1 MKTKVRALVDGF
13 DQFIGVDHHKKTSYI
28 TIKDRQGE
36 IIKKGNIDTSW
47 YELAQFLQEADDEGV
62 RRVAVLECGRTYR
75 PMWRWLSEEVDEVVL
90 AHPGG
95 MKIISDTVH
104 KDDKRDSEKLT
115 DILMLGMIP
124 EAHAASDDA
133 WEKRMTLRHREKL
146 VRIKTEVKNRIH
158 TVVDLHPDA
167 FPERPRATDIFGKVG
182 LSWLRRL
189 EIPPS
194 DRRRLD
200 DWLETLEFL
209 RAKVRQSD
217 SLVRKMVRED
227 VRCRWLKT
235 IPGIGNFFSALII
248 AEVDDMGRFP
258 SSGNFTSYIG
268 LVPGKDESS
277 EVDHGGKIHKR
288 GNSHL
293 RWAFVE
299 AAIPATRSN
308 LALKNLYD
316 RIVAKNSK
324 KAGPNKAKV
333 AVARKLAV
341 IVYRMLKEERPYY
354 ETG

>member
-1 MKTKVRALVDGF
+1 MRTKVKALVDDF

-36 IIKKGNIDTSW
+36 VIKKGNIHTSW
-47 YELAQFLQEADDEGV
+47 HELDKFLQEADDEGI

-95 MKIISDTVH
+95 MKIISDTVY

-115 DILMLGMIP
+115 DLLMLGMIP
-124 EAHAASDDA
+124 EAHAASEEA
-133 WEKRMTLRHREKL
+133 WEKKMTLRHRAML
-146 VRIKTEVKNRIH
+146 VKMQTEVKNRIH

-167 FPERPRATDIFGKVG
+167 LPKRPDVSDIFGMVG
-182 LSWLRRL
+182 LCWLDDL

-200 DWLETLEFL
+200 DLLEILEFL
-209 RAKVRQSD
+209 HSKILKSN
-217 SLVRKMVRED
+217 SLVRKMVTED
-227 VRCRWLKT
+227 VRCRWLGE

-248 AEVDDMGRFP
+248 AEVDDIGRFP
-258 SSGNFTSYIG
+258 SSGDFTSYIG
-268 LVPGKDESS
+268 LVPGEDKSS
-277 EVDHGGKIHKR
+277 EVDRGGAIHKR

-316 RIVAKNSK
+316 RIVARNSK

-341 IVYRMLKEERPYY
+341 IAYRMLKEERPY
-354 ETG
+354 EKR